1 MRVNTT
7 NVDWPIVTNLRL
19 DPYER
24 TGLTV
29 NAQTGSVSYMNWYMY
44 EFWRGV
50 FVQQETAKL
59 GQTFIDFPPAQKG
72 ASFNLA
78 AVKEQ
83 IDKAMAARGNR
94 GN

>member
-1 MRVNTT
+1 M
-7 NVDWPIVTNLRL
+7 TNLRL

-29 NAQTGSVSYMNWYMY
+29 TGQTGSVGYMNWYMY

-72 ASFNLA
+72 ASFNLD
-78 AVKEQ
+78 AVKAQ
-83 IDKAMAARGNR
+83 IEHAMQARAGKSN
-94 GN
+94 